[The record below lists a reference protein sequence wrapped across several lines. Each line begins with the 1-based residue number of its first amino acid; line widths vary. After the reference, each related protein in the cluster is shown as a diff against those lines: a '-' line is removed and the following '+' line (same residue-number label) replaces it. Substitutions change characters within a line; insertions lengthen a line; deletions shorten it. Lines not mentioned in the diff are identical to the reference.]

1 MSTSLKKQ
9 KASNVVHIPRDC
21 ILRRW
26 WGYFTYS
33 LLHVD
38 FGHLFFNLLLQC
50 GVGLG
55 LEMVHGTIS
64 VMILFILGVGGKV
77 SFDHCLCLRCFL
89 DRFHSFALIAG
100 PCMVLAEVRQ
110 LYPNLKVKI

>member
-1 MSTSLKKQ
+1 M
-9 KASNVVHIPRDC
+9 
-21 ILRRW
+21 RRW

-64 VMILFILGVGGKV
+64 VIILFVLGVGRRKAILYALNVIVCV
-77 SFDHCLCLRCFL
+77 SGAFG
-89 DRFHSFALIAG
+89 IA
-100 PCMVLAEVRQ
+100 CIL
-110 LYPNLKVKI
+110 LL

>member
-1 MSTSLKKQ
+1 MLH
-9 KASNVVHIPRDC
+9 VPRDC
-21 ILRRW
+21 IWQRW

-64 VMILFILGVGGKV
+64 VMILYVLGVG
-77 SFDHCLCLRCFL
+77 SEA
-89 DRFHSFALIAG
+89 SN
-100 PCMVLAEVRQ
+100 MS
-110 LYPNLKVKI
+110 